1 VAERRPIVR
10 NDVEGEKN
18 TSHIRDLDYFVP
30 RIITPLLRI
39 NYVFVTPWITLSL
52 PPIALGQQAILVTAV
67 VAIVGLAGMLLGNRT
82 VVLAVFGSLL
92 SLIVWGKVVNDI
104 YELPGPDSAL
114 FLLQF
119 LLVIFLM
126 EASSVVLSFDSII
139 KQLEGKNDDLSS
151 LARMRMSKWERV
163 QLFNLGKLT
172 LASFGLSLGL
182 LTLGGLASVSINQ
195 IAFSGVLVL
204 VAVVAIFVLLT
215 YRREPEVQRRSVD

>member
-1 VAERRPIVR
+1 MAERRPIVR

-18 TSHIRDLDYFVP
+18 TSHIRGLDYFVP